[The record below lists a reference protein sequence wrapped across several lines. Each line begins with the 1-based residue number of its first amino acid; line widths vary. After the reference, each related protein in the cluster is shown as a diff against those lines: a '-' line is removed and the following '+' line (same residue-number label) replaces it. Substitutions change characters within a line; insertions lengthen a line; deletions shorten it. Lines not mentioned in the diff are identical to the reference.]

1 VSGVRL
7 VGEDAHSILVK
18 YPHIRKELHECSRQ
32 LMREVH
38 EKGSSVMRA
47 CFYEFADDPQ
57 AWKMDTYYMY
67 GYRYLVV
74 PVLATG

>member
-1 VSGVRL
+1 
-7 VGEDAHSILVK
+7 
-18 YPHIRKELHECSRQ
+18 
-32 LMREVH
+32 MREVH
-38 EKGSSVMRA
+38 EKGSPVMRA

-57 AWKMDTYYMY
+57 AWKVDTYYMY